1 MNYSIERVK
10 CSAMTIDGVDV
21 PETNFNE
28 PVVLPCNAGWEGSLN
43 ATCSSTGNWEVGNHC
58 GEFILLSFLIQ

>member
-43 ATCSSTGNWEVGNHC
+43 ATCSATGNWEIGNHC
-58 GEFILLSFLIQ
+58 GMY